1 MATKVVLDFEKP
13 LFELEAKLNEM
24 RQCLRSI
31 TREQA
36 TSESEQLNNEIQT
49 LELKVDA
56 LRRSIYKNLTRWQK
70 VQLAR
75 HPERPFTLDYIY
87 MMTKEFVEL
96 AGDRHFSDDQ
106 AIEFN
111 TQDGFL

>member
-1 MATKVVLDFEKP
+1 MAKKVVLDFEKP

-31 TREQA
+31 TREQVS
-36 TSESEQLNNEIQT
+36 SESELLKHDIET

-75 HPERPFTLDYIY
+75 HPERPFTLD
-87 MMTKEFVEL
+87 
-96 AGDRHFSDDQ
+96 
-106 AIEFN
+106 
-111 TQDGFL
+111 